1 MAKLELVPDVVQVVF
16 QMGVIVAA
24 SAVVKRY
31 FILPYFD
38 LKHKREQSTLGLS
51 ESSKELENKCSLI
64 NQEIDVEISQALE
77 KVRSQGDLRKEG
89 VVRKSTQAQTQAYQQ
104 AEKKITK
111 FQELLAVRLEEQEAR
126 VSQEAKRITQ
136 VLFSE
141 LSKA

>member
-1 MAKLELVPDVVQVVF
+1 MNNDYLKLTKAFD
-16 QMGVIVAA
+16 
-24 SAVVKRY
+24 RY
-31 FILPYFD
+31 YIL
-38 LKHKREQSTLGLS
+38 KKINSTLSWDTQVKMPKDGFYIREKQL
-51 ESSKELENKCSLI
+51 NLI